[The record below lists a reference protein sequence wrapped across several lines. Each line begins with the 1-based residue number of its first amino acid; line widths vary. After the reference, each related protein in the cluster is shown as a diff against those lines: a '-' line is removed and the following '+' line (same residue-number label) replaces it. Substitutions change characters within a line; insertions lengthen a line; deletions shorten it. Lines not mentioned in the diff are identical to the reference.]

1 MPQVNFAS
9 TAKDALARAASN
21 KAAAASA
28 QVTACASSTCS
39 FHDAIFYTKFAA
51 CAAAACDE
59 ASLRPPAHQRCTS
72 DARSQAQALAVR
84 MVFPTAARVH
94 QGSQAC
100 EAVAAAPALEFKCR

>member
-72 DARSQAQALAVR
+72 DARSQGQAPAK
-84 MVFPTAARVH
+84 F
-94 QGSQAC
+94 GAC
-100 EAVAAAPALEFKCR
+100 EAAAAAAPALEFKCR